1 MWLKI
6 QWFINAILW
15 LVEPSASA
23 ANVQGHTTSSTSIW
37 VDWDIVPVADQNG
50 IVLTYTVTYMA
61 LPDKTPQ
68 SIVLI
73 AAITQANL
81 TGLMKYRNYSITVFA
96 STAKGDGNVSEPIIV
111 ITDEDSKFSIVL
123 RFIFKGSF
131 NLMEK
136 IMFISSTIEWKK
148 TTTWTVFIGQSC

>member
-15 LVEPSASA
+15 LVEPSASP

-61 LPDKTPQ
+61 LPDKTPR

>member
-6 QWFINAILW
+6 QLFINAILW
-15 LVEPSASA
+15 LVEPSAPP
-23 ANVQGHTTSSTSIW
+23 ANVQGHNTSSTSIW

-50 IVLTYTVTYMA
+50 IVLTYTVTYIA
-61 LPDKTPQ
+61 LPDETPQ

-81 TGLMKYRNYSITVFA
+81 TGLTKYRNYSITVFA

-111 ITDEDSKFSIVL
+111 ITDEDSKFFIVL
-123 RFIFKGSF
+123 VHFQTLIQSY
-131 NLMEK
+131 EK
-136 IMFISSTIEWKK
+136 IISVTFIIFQLNGK
-148 TTTWTVFIGQSC
+148 TTTRTVYRT